1 MQHAKS
7 AIDQQVKM
15 ARCVRQAD
23 DMGQSSG
30 DQQCG
35 SVASDETSA
44 PPLCKKAK
52 LKLFPFMMQ
61 SNSSQPT
68 TVVSGV
74 DNIKEQLL
82 KFTYNTSVAG
92 KGLHIFNDSRFC
104 TLKPLAMKLF
114 TAPASS
120 ASSERVFSKA
130 GLIFRPTRSRLSK
143 SSLSKL
149 VFLSYNDGRL

>member
-1 MQHAKS
+1 
-7 AIDQQVKM
+7 M

-23 DMGQSSG
+23 DTGHTSG
-30 DQQCG
+30 ARESDQQSG

-44 PPLCKKAK
+44 PPPCKKAK

-61 SNSSQPT
+61 INSSQQT

-82 KFTYNTSVAG
+82 KFTYDTSVVG

-114 TAPASS
+114 TAPVSS

-130 GLIFRPTRSRLSK
+130 GLIIRPTRSRLSE

-149 VFLSYNDGRL
+149 VFLNYNDGRL